1 MDTLRNAAALP
12 RHLRPGATARRVAVA
27 TVAAVALAGATGVA
41 QAAPGALDPTFG
53 TGGIVLADPGSVMFQ
68 GLAVQPDGKVL
79 ALDAGND
86 SQAYER
92 VLRFLPDGTPDPSF
106 GNGGAA
112 EPVASP
118 AFWTRALALQ
128 PDGKIV
134 VAGYDSAHDYVVARL
149 LPDGKL
155 DPDFDG
161 DTGTANG
168 IVHTVLTPGNDMPRS
183 AQVDKQGRI
192 VVAGSAGGS
201 DVGIVRY
208 LPDGKLD
215 KSFAGDG
222 TMVDVTPAAETVAAM
237 ATVDNG
243 IVVAGSISSTTLV
256 ARYTDAGAVATGFAQ
271 SGRAVVD
278 ADPANSDAADS
289 LAVQSDG
296 TILVGVSTWSASTS
310 PPDRLV
316 ALTPGGALDTGFANG
331 GNTPVQIN
339 LYALAV
345 ASDDRIV
352 TAGWGILNDDDAFA
366 LQRLNTDGT
375 PDTSFAG
382 GAPVL
387 TRPPNAYAIA
397 DEAAVAPD
405 GKVVL
410 AGEAYDNGSGATH
423 LAIARYQVA
432 ADPALDPGSTDAG
445 GGTQPVAQQPDPLAL
460 SGLIVTHR
468 TFSTGRRS
476 TRTVG
481 RAQAA
486 RSPRRGTAFVF
497 RLNRAATVII
507 RIKRLHHA
515 GTIVKLK
522 RTSSAGGNRVAF
534 SGRVGRHALR
544 PSRYRATLT
553 ATDPSGNRS
562 KARAVAFRIVR
573 H

>member
-1 MDTLRNAAALP
+1 MDTPRNAAALF
-12 RHLRPGATARRVAVA
+12 A

-53 TGGIVLADPGSVMFQ
+53 TGGIVLADPGSVTFQ

-79 ALDAGND
+79 ALDTGND

-168 IVHTVLTPGNDMPRS
+168 IVHTVLTPGNDMPSS

-192 VVAGSAGGS
+192 VVAGTAGGS

-237 ATVDNG
+237 TTVDNG
-243 IVVAGSISSTTLV
+243 IVVAGGIGPTTFV
-256 ARYTDAGAVATGFAQ
+256 ARYTDAGEVATGFAQ

-289 LAVQSDG
+289 LAVKSDG
-296 TILVGVSTWSASTS
+296 TILVGVATWSPSTS

-316 ALTPGGALDTGFANG
+316 ALTPGGGLDSGFANG

-339 LYALAV
+339 LREVAV
-345 ASDDRIV
+345 TSDDRIV
-352 TAGWGILNDDDAFA
+352 AAGWGILNDDDAFA
-366 LQRLNTDGT
+366 VQRLNADGT

-397 DEAAVAPD
+397 DKAAVAPD
-405 GKVVL
+405 GKLVL
-410 AGEAYDNGSGATH
+410 AGQAYDNGSGATH
-423 LAIARYQVA
+423 LAIARYQA
-432 ADPALDPGSTDAG
+432 APDPALDPGSTDSGA
-445 GGTQPVAQQPDPLAL
+445 GTQPVAQPDPLAL

-468 TFSTGRRS
+468 TFSAGRRS

-497 RLNRAATVII
+497 KLNRAATVAI
-507 RIKRLHHA
+507 RIRRLHHA
-515 GTIVKLK
+515 GTIVKLT

-544 PSRYRATLT
+544 PGRYRATLT
-553 ATDPSGNRS
+553 ATDASGNHS